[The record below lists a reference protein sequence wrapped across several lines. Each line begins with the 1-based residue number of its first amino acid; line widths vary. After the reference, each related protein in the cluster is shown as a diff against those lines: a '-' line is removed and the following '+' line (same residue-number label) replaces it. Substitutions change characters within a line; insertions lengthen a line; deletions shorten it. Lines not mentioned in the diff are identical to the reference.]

1 MSDTR
6 RRTDALRL
14 SSDEHYAVLNKVRIQ
29 IIRRAAKRKDI
40 LTWAKYLFPDKFT
53 LPFCAELHNYFISIR
68 LDSLTST
75 EAPRGHAKTLI
86 KCFLIPIFQA
96 LEEPTAFRHYLNVQA
111 TEEKALTVNRAIKL
125 EIEENE
131 LLREIYA
138 DQRGER
144 WTDQQF
150 VLSNG
155 VIFTTISAG
164 QSIRGINYRNLRPDY
179 IVVDDLYNEE
189 DIYNAESTEK
199 KNNWVWSSLYP
210 ARAKS
215 RVNSFH
221 IQGTAINTYDILHQ
235 LKKNSQF
242 KTATFRA
249 IKDEKER
256 VVLWPELN
264 TFESL
269 MIDKENMGSHIFY
282 REMQNERRDEEDMI
296 VKNSWL
302 DGWEYDPAQEKY
314 DIHYQIAL
322 VSIGCDPSI
331 GESAL
336 SDYTGTALVIKTRYE
351 DGSGNR
357 FLIEGLWN
365 EHLSLDSR
373 VKRLQDVADERA
385 RRYPSH
391 PVQRVNIEGVAGF
404 KDFGA
409 EVVRRTNL
417 PVHMVPEE
425 GKPLRDKIANLENK
439 SHFFENG
446 KVKINKYIDPKLKD
460 MLRYQLTTNFPK
472 HDDLRDAVLLCLD
485 DESGLWNFV

>member
-1 MSDTR
+1 MKKPHPR
-6 RRTDALRL
+6 IKALRP
-14 SSDEHYAVLNKVRIQ
+14 SSDEHYALLKKVRIR
-29 IIRRAAKRKDI
+29 IIRNAAKRKDI
-40 LTWAKYLFPDKFT
+40 LTWARYLFPDKFT
-53 LPFCAELHNYFISIR
+53 LPFCMELHSYFLSIR
-68 LDSLTST
+68 LDPLTST

-96 LEEPTAFRHYLNVQA
+96 LEEPAAFRHYLNVQA

-131 LLREIYA
+131 LLREIYG

-235 LKKNSQF
+235 LKKNTQF

-282 REMQNERRDEEDMI
+282 RENAKRAPRRGGHDR
-296 VKNSWL
+296 KKLLAGWL
-302 DGWEYDPAQEKY
+302 GVRPGCGEIRRPLPNRVGVDR
-314 DIHYQIAL
+314 L
-322 VSIGCDPSI
+322 RSIDRRIRAVGFHRD
-331 GESAL
+331 
-336 SDYTGTALVIKTRYE
+336 
-351 DGSGNR
+351 
-357 FLIEGLWN
+357 
-365 EHLSLDSR
+365 
-373 VKRLQDVADERA
+373 RA
-385 RRYPSH
+385 RG
-391 PVQRVNIEGVAGF
+391 Q
-404 KDFGA
+404 D
-409 EVVRRTNL
+409 
-417 PVHMVPEE
+417 
-425 GKPLRDKIANLENK
+425 PLR
-439 SHFFENG
+439 
-446 KVKINKYIDPKLKD
+446 
-460 MLRYQLTTNFPK
+460 RRQ
-472 HDDLRDAVLLCLD
+472 R
-485 DESGLWNFV
+485 